1 MRREWWSLLV
11 FAAAGAVGGFF
22 PYSCPEGVNA
32 VCRTADWEFQL
43 PWRQYVHVAA
53 GIVEFASATLAI
65 VLARR
70 RTAGLPVLGDL
81 TRWTASAL
89 LVAYPLL
96 GVAYL
101 SDRLGAFVEPVFFVC
116 FSLMVAIELFEREPA
131 LLPAVTT

>member
-1 MRREWWSLLV
+1 MRGVERAVLRRLDAPSVYLL
-11 FAAAGAVGGFF
+11 
-22 PYSCPEGVNA
+22 
-32 VCRTADWEFQL
+32 
-43 PWRQYVHVAA
+43 
-53 GIVEFASATLAI
+53 ATLAI

-116 FSLMVAIELFEREPA
+116 FSLMAAIELFERQPA
-131 LLPAVTT
+131 LVSAGKT